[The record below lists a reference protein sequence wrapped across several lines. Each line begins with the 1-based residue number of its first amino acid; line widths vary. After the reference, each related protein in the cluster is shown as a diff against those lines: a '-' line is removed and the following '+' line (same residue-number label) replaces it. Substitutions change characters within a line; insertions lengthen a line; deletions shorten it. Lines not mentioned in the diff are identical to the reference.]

1 MTLDEVAGTRLVAS
15 TTEEMASEIYNY
27 VTDRIVVDGSKLI
40 EVSGKDEANINNL
53 LTNINTQL
61 QGKGGDVLT
70 PEYANYLLLEFAKT
84 PYEWKQSNKNII
96 GFDPAARLYFV
107 DVTYTTISDNPKSIA
122 PAHTQANAPIDSLL
136 LFALFALTI
145 IFNAIITI
153 LTKTKIPP
161 YWHC

>member
-1 MTLDEVAGTRLVAS
+1 MKRVISLALILAMSCSLLAGCSSSSSGTDLSQIPSMTLDEVAGTRLVAS

-70 PEYANYLLLEFAKT
+70 PEYGLNT
-84 PYEWKQSNKNII
+84 PLGK
-96 GFDPAARLYFV
+96 L
-107 DVTYTTISDNPKSIA
+107 TTA
-122 PAHTQANAPIDSLL
+122 
-136 LFALFALTI
+136 
-145 IFNAIITI
+145 
-153 LTKTKIPP
+153 
-161 YWHC
+161 YR